1 MVLRCGGVPQN
12 PLVSDRIKGFC
23 DAVCT
28 PESTSFGPDKGVLQW
43 CRGARC
49 APQPTN
55 FGPDKG
61 VLRFGSLRCQDPCCT
76 NPPFPLQAMSRN
88 EWPAVLDPKI
98 TPEEH
103 CL

>member
-12 PLVSDRIKGFC
+12 PLVSDRIQGFC

-49 APQPTN
+49 A
-55 FGPDKG
+55 
-61 VLRFGSLRCQDPCCT
+61 L
-76 NPPFPLQAMSRN
+76 
-88 EWPAVLDPKI
+88 
-98 TPEEH
+98 
-103 CL
+103 